1 MYGAIIGDIVGSIYE
16 FIGFKSKEFP
26 FTSRGCSFTDD
37 SVMTVAVA
45 KALID
50 SVKTGV
56 PFKKTVVEDMQA
68 FGRQYPDYGYGG
80 RFNSWLYVD
89 DPAPYNSYGNGSA
102 MRVSPCGLIATTL
115 DEAVSLGRAS
125 AEVTHN
131 HFYGIQGAEVTAGS
145 VFLAKSGKS
154 KDEIKAFV
162 ENDYYILNETLDE
175 IRPSYEFNETCQD
188 TVPQAIQA
196 FMESTDYEDAIRNA
210 ISLGGDAD
218 TLAAIT
224 GSIAWA
230 YYYHDR
236 ADEARSFIQKYGIIG
251 LLPYEFKQ
259 IINEFDDLCKLRMS
273 EFDDKGTVKEI
284 TI

>member
-1 MYGAIIGDIVGSIYE
+1 M
-16 FIGFKSKEFP
+16 
-26 FTSRGCSFTDD
+26 R
-37 SVMTVAVA
+37 
-45 KALID
+45 
-50 SVKTGV
+50 
-56 PFKKTVVEDMQA
+56 A
-68 FGRQYPDYGYGG
+68 FGRRYPDYGYGG

-89 DPAPYNSYGNGSA
+89 EPAPYNSYGNGSA
-102 MRVSPCGLIATTL
+102 MRVSSCGLIATTL
-115 DEAVSLGRAS
+115 EKAVILGRAS

-210 ISLGGDAD
+210 VSLGGDAD
-218 TLAAIT
+218 TIAAIT

-236 ADEARSFIQKYGIIG
+236 PDEAQFFLERYSIVEMI
-251 LLPYEFKQ
+251 PNEFRQ
-259 IINEFDDLCKLRMS
+259 IIDEFNALCRSRMS
-273 EFDDKGTVKEI
+273 EFNETSAVKEI
-284 TI
+284 VI

>member
-1 MYGAIIGDIVGSIYE
+1 MYGAIIGDIIGSKYE
-16 FIGFKSKEFP
+16 FVGIKTKEFP
-26 FTSRGCSFTDD
+26 FISQGCLFTDD

-45 KALID
+45 KALLR
-50 SVKTGV
+50 SVKIGT
-56 PFKKTVVEDMQA
+56 PFKKTVIEEMQA
-68 FGRQYPDYGYGG
+68 FGRRYPDYGYGSK
-80 RFNSWLYVD
+80 FNSWLHVK

-115 DEAVSLGRAS
+115 EEAVILGRAS

-131 HFYGIQGAEVTAGS
+131 HHYGIEGAEVTAGS
-145 VFLAKSGKS
+145 IFLAKTGKS

-230 YYYHDR
+230 YYYYDR
-236 ADEARSFIQKYGIIG
+236 ADEARTFLEKHGIVEMI
-251 LLPYEFKQ
+251 PNEFRQ
-259 IINEFDDLCKLRMS
+259 IIDEFNALCRSRMS
-273 EFDDKGTVKEI
+273 EFNENGAVKEI
-284 TI
+284 VI